1 MKHNKKKLKKHLT
14 RLTYMLNDSTNT
26 DTMETEISNFLSNYQ
41 NLKDPCIKL
50 LTNVLSAIDA
60 QKRERN

>member
-1 MKHNKKKLKKHLT
+1 
-14 RLTYMLNDSTNT
+14 MLNDSTNT

-50 LTNVLSAIDA
+50 LTNVLSAIEGPEKGKKL
-60 QKRERN
+60 KRSDPKG